1 MTYSIEQAENHALVA
16 VDGDLD
22 SAEVQDMRDDVE
34 AVIVAGRPVIIDIS
48 KVEFIDSSGIGLIVH
63 VYKSLTARKI
73 KVVLSGASEQ
83 PLELL
88 KATQLDRFLTFS
100 KTLDEARSVVA

>member
-1 MTYSIEQAENHALVA
+1 MTYSIEKKKDHTLISVE
-16 VDGDLD
+16 GDLD
-22 SAEVQDMRDDVE
+22 SAEVQDMRGDVE
-34 AVIVAGRPVIIDIS
+34 AVIGAGRPVIIDIS

-63 VYKSLTARKI
+63 IYKSLTARKI
-73 KVVLSGASEQ
+73 KVVLSGASQQ

-100 KTLDEARSVVA
+100 KTLEDARGVLV

>member
-1 MTYSIEQAENHALVA
+1 
-16 VDGDLD
+16 
-22 SAEVQDMRDDVE
+22 MRGDVE
-34 AVIVAGRPVIIDIS
+34 AVIGAGRPVIIDIS

-63 VYKSLTARKI
+63 IYKSLTARKI
-73 KVVLSGASEQ
+73 NVVLSGASQQ

-100 KTLDEARSVVA
+100 KTLEDARGVLV